1 MPRTAAAK
9 LVALVGMDPSDHEV
23 QRRMLIPSFT
33 VKRVNSPRPA
43 IRRIVVERIEA
54 LLAGGRRA
62 ADLVPEFA
70 LPVPVPVPLPPTGS
84 LLAGPP
90 SGHSERLGPGDPLTE
105 RELMLRKELPG
116 RP

>member
-1 MPRTAAAK
+1 
-9 LVALVGMDPSDHEV
+9 
-23 QRRMLIPSFT
+23 MLIPSFSM
-33 VKRVNSPRPA
+33 KRVNSPRPA

-70 LPVPVPVPLPPTGS
+70 LPLPLPLPLRMPVPVPPTGP

-90 SGHSERLGPGDPLTE
+90 PGHSERLGPGDPLTE
-105 RELMLRKELPG
+105 RELMLRRELPG